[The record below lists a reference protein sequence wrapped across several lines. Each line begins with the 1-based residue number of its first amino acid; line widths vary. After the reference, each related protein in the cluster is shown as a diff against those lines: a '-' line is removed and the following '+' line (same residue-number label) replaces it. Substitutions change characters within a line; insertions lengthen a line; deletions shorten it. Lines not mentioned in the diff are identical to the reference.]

1 MFLEIFAILM
11 IALAGFMHFRGGIWS
26 AVQTLWAALLAGAVA
41 FGFFLPLSQALFP
54 AGDPMIDTKQYW
66 GDALML
72 LLLFVVTFGG
82 VRLVAEHLLRN
93 EMKFKPLAD
102 TIGGAVL
109 GAASGYIIAGML
121 AVFAQMM
128 PLPPDS
134 VLGYKPFELA
144 TGARAE
150 HMGTRADE
158 SVLGLYNAVLGGALA
173 GGDGNLASHY
183 PSSTPSAV
191 TGKTARGRTVDDILH
206 YYFRRRLRYA
216 IAVSEDLKPFK
227 SHKQRGIAVAAG
239 TTATYAPRGGGEVRM
254 TIHGVRKMPY
264 RAWRASLTETS
275 ADRQWQPQWPMTDG
289 QVVKVSRRDEQSCA
303 VMLVD
308 VSFKPVAG
316 QTISLGDWSI
326 THDLRS
332 SSAKSGGN
340 AGPKAKRRSTR
351 RKKNSAPM
359 PKAKLWGLGK
369 VASGRGAASPVVPIE
384 VARDDVS
391 NKNKNKNKAEA
402 EPLLLDVASIEI
414 EAYRKG
420 TSLARGANAEY
431 LASTAVWNFDAESPK
446 ARATLAFL
454 VPAMSQPCQFGLKC
468 GAAEVSAPSKSQN
481 PDGLYKGRK
490 LEAGSLK
497 FSIKAVS
504 WAPSYA
510 AVKTVGK
517 NTELVVLDLEI
528 SKADKEALLL
538 SADDLTLHN
547 TSIKK
552 DYSAW
557 LIEPV
562 ALEKGA
568 TTVKRSVRYA
578 DIKMTDGEKVMDA
591 DGTKGRQVS
600 QEWEIFFLGG
610 KSGKATV
617 RLAFEIP
624 RNRRADRYRLGVPE
638 GLEGDAP
645 EWYLMR
651 NVAQVTSKTHLV
663 DIEDS
668 MTVESIKLDVGGGRI
683 IERQAGTAGGQE
695 ILVIVISVTPK
706 SSDDKNYYE
715 LRPAEVLLKA
725 GRNLRAGREIP
736 LFGCRLEGDKAFR
749 LRPKAG
755 DKLLIRGEKELEF
768 AYYVPKD
775 RKDLQFQL
783 KGFKTLK
790 LLED

>member
-1 MFLEIFAILM
+1 VFLEIFAILI
-11 IALAGFMHFRGGIWS
+11 IALAGFMHFRSGIWS

-41 FGFFLPLSQALFP
+41 FGFFIPLSKALFP
-54 AGDPMIDTKQYW
+54 PGDLLIETKQYW

-72 LLLFVVTFGG
+72 LLLFVVTFSG

-93 EMKFKPLAD
+93 EMKFKPLVD
-102 TIGGAVL
+102 TIGGAAL

-144 TGARAE
+144 TGARADR
-150 HMGTRADE
+150 MATRADE
-158 SVLGLYNAVLGGALA
+158 SVLGLYNAVLGGSLA

-191 TGKTARGRTVDDILH
+191 TGEAARGSTVDDILH
-206 YYFRRRLRYA
+206 YYFRRRLQYA
-216 IAVSEDLKPFK
+216 IAICDDLRSFKGSKRNGVSLD
-227 SHKQRGIAVAAG
+227 AG
-239 TTATYAPRGGGEVRM
+239 STETYAPRGGGEVRM
-254 TIHGVRKMPY
+254 TVHGVRKMPY
-264 RAWRASLTETS
+264 RAWRKGLTETS
-275 ADRQWQPQWPMTDG
+275 SDAEWQLQWPMTDG
-289 QVVKVSRRDEQSCA
+289 QAVKVSRRDEQSCA

-308 VSFKPVAG
+308 VSFTPLAG
-316 QTISLGDWSI
+316 QAISLGDWSI

-332 SSAKSGGN
+332 GARQSGD
-340 AGPKAKRRSTR
+340 ARSRKKRRTKTR
-351 RKKNSAPM
+351 SVAM

-369 VASGRGAASPVVPIE
+369 VGAVDLGTASTVVPIGAVKGDE
-384 VARDDVS
+384 
-391 NKNKNKNKAEA
+391 KEKAKA
-402 EPLLLDVASIEI
+402 ILPANVEI
-414 EAYRKG
+414 EAYRKNA
-420 TSLARGANAEY
+420 SLARGADAEY
-431 LASTAVWNFDAESPK
+431 LASSAVWNFNAESPE

-454 VPAMSQPCQFGLKC
+454 VPAMSMPRQFGLKC
-468 GAAEVSAPSKSQN
+468 GSVADVSEMSKKQN

-490 LEAGSLK
+490 LEAEPLK

-504 WAPSYA
+504 WMPSHA

-517 NTELVVLDLEI
+517 NNELVVLDLEI
-528 SKADKEALLL
+528 SKAGKEAMRF

-547 TSIKK
+547 TTIKK

-562 ALEKGA
+562 AVEEG
-568 TTVKRSVRYA
+568 TPTVKRSVRYA
-578 DIKMTDGEKVMDA
+578 DIHVTDGETVMA
-591 DGTKGRQVS
+591 DGGATGHRAS
-600 QEWEIFFLGG
+600 EEWEIFFVAG

-617 RLAFEIP
+617 QVAFEIP
-624 RNRRADRYRLGVPE
+624 RGRRADSYRFGVPE
-638 GLEGDAP
+638 DLEGDAP

-651 NVAQVTSKTHLV
+651 NVKPVASRTHLV

-668 MTVESIKLDVGGGRI
+668 MSAKSIKIDVNGTIREI
-683 IERQAGTAGGQE
+683 QASTAGGQE

-715 LRPAEVLLKA
+715 IKPAEVSLKA
-725 GRNLRAGREIP
+725 SRGPRAGRDIP
-736 LFGCRLEGDKAFR
+736 LFACRPEGDKAFR
-749 LRPKAG
+749 RRPKAS
-755 DKLLIRGEKELEF
+755 DTILIRGERELEF
-768 AYYVPKD
+768 AYYVP
-775 RKDLQFQL
+775 RQREALQFLL